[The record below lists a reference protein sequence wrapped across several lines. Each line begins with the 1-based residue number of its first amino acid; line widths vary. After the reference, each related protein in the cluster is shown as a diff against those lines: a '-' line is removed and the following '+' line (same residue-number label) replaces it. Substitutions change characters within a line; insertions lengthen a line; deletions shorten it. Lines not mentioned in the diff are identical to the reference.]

1 MHISLRRSGHI
12 SRVLVLQ
19 HSMQHPPKQGRI
31 RGEGRGRRKSE
42 KATGNGD
49 KGREERRWGRVR
61 GRGESEEDMER
72 AERMIGYG
80 KEGKGKDYMRRMER
94 R

>member
-1 MHISLRRSGHI
+1 MG
-12 SRVLVLQ
+12 
-19 HSMQHPPKQGRI
+19 I
-31 RGEGRGRRKSE
+31 REGK
-42 KATGNGD
+42 
-49 KGREERRWGRVR
+49 KGWGRVR

-72 AERMIGYG
+72 AERMIRYG